1 MSPLPGSYAI
11 LMAGQLSER
20 EGMGLPLRDSPVFR
34 RASEEYG
41 ALTGGRFQRWMTE
54 APQGEISDTF
64 TAPAVMVLYDC
75 LCGKAAEDR
84 WGPPAVAA
92 GYSLGFY
99 AAAILAGCVSPA
111 LILEWLERVNDCNR
125 RTFPSGEFS
134 LLAVT
139 GLSSSD
145 LEGRFA
151 EWGLSRMTVANLN
164 NGRQIVVAGPS
175 GEAAEALNRLAGVA
189 LDVRKVPLDIPL
201 HTPYM
206 APARHEVAAWWATVP
221 VGTPTCVLLSPVDG
235 RPISDGPAFKA
246 AMLDSLVSPTRWQDV
261 MERLKEFRVAWALDV
276 SPGGELGRMS
286 KWAFRELEIL
296 PASRL
301 WKVDR

>member
-1 MSPLPGSYAI
+1 MNPLSESYAI

-20 EGMGLPLRDSPVFR
+20 EGMGLSLRDGPVFR
-34 RASEEYG
+34 RAAEEYG
-41 ALTGGRFQRWMTE
+41 ALTGGRFERWMTE
-54 APQGEISDTF
+54 SSQGELSETF

-75 LCGKAAEDR
+75 LCGRVADDR

-111 LILEWLERVNDCNR
+111 VILEWLGRVNDCNR
-125 RTFPSGEFS
+125 RTFPGGEFS

-139 GLSSSD
+139 GLSPSD
-145 LEGRFA
+145 LAERLA

-164 NGRQIVVAGPS
+164 NSRQIVVAGPS
-175 GEAAEALNRLAGVA
+175 GEAAEAMERLRRVA

-201 HTPYM
+201 HTRYIT
-206 APARHEVAAWWATVP
+206 PARDEVSAWWATISVR
-221 VGTPTCVLLSPVDG
+221 TPSCVLLSPVDG
-235 RPISDGPAFKA
+235 SPISNGPAFKA
-246 AMLDSLVSPTRWQDV
+246 AMLDSLISPTHWQNV
-261 MERLKEFRVAWALDV
+261 IGRLKALGVTRALDV

-286 KWAFRELEIL
+286 KWAFRDLEIL
-296 PASRL
+296 PVSTL
-301 WKVDR
+301 WKVNP